1 MFSKEEFSL
10 NRFEES
16 ITTWPVS
23 ALPTT
28 LADRTRRVYDRLA
41 AVYPLSTMFF
51 HSRAHRCALE
61 VSGLQDGMRVLEV
74 ATGSGE
80 MFRRL
85 VRANAGGATVGVDL
99 SPNMAAR
106 TQRTALRKYPAA
118 RAHCQAVD
126 ARHMPFRGESFD
138 AVFCCYLLELLAA
151 EDITAT
157 LGEFHRVLRGR
168 GRLTMVLIG
177 QNTAAFNA
185 IYKVLG
191 KLAPAFW
198 GRQVEERVPHLIK
211 SKRFEIVEDRV
222 VRQTFYPSRV
232 LVARK

>member
-1 MFSKEEFSL
+1 M

-23 ALPTT
+23 GLPTT
-28 LADRTRRVYDRLA
+28 LAHRTRRVYDRLA

-61 VSGLQDGMRVLEV
+61 VSGMEDGMRVLEV

-85 VRANAGGATVGVDL
+85 VRANASGATVGVDI

-106 TQRTALRKYPAA
+106 TQRTAWRKYPHA

-126 ARHMPFRGESFD
+126 ARQMPFRGESFD
-138 AVFCCYLLELLAA
+138 AIFCCYLLELLAV

-157 LGEFHRVLRGR
+157 LGEFHRILRHR
-168 GRLTMVLIG
+168 SHLTMVLIG

-198 GRQVEERVPHLIK
+198 GRQVEARVPQMIQ
-211 SKRFEIVEDRV
+211 SKRFEILEDRV